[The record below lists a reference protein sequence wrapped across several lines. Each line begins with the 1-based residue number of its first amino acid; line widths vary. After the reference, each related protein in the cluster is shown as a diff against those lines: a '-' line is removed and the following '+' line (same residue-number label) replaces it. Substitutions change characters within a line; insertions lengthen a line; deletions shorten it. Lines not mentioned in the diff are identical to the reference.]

1 MDDDRPVVGVRLDA
15 DVLAQRP
22 AEQRLEFRDGEP
34 KVDVDVVARE
44 LADELRL
51 VSEWLGL
58 GGVEVARK
66 GDLAGTL
73 RKAVADA
80 D

>member
-1 MDDDRPVVGVRLDA
+1 VVGA
-15 DVLAQRP
+15 FA
-22 AEQRLEFRDGEP
+22 EP
-34 KVDVDVVARE
+34 KVDTDVVARE

-51 VSEWLGL
+51 VAEWLGL

-66 GDLAGTL
+66 GDLAATL

-80 D
+80 AE